1 MLGDDKKRN
10 KLLLA
15 VEVCRLYC
23 LTGASTNNIADEIG
37 LSRAS
42 VKRYVTVI
50 RERKKDILRLCP
62 EYREEEL
69 DDLEEKVEFFR
80 EENIRSNK
88 RAKSE
93 ITFDNFTEQIDY
105 IKELMKSADS
115 YISEETKMD
124 IKNLRINGE
133 LSFRIISGE
142 TGVSLSQAYRIATDQ
157 DQKRGVSGVRKK

>member
-1 MLGDDKKRN
+1 MLGDDKKRD

-50 RERKKDILRLCP
+50 KNRKNDILRLCP
-62 EYREEEL
+62 EYSEKEL

-88 RAKSE
+88 RVKSE
-93 ITFDNFTEQIDY
+93 VTFDNFVEEVNY
-105 IKELMKSADS
+105 IKELMKKADS

-124 IKNLRINGE
+124 IKKLRVNGE

-142 TGVSLSQAYRIATDQ
+142 TGVSLSQAYRIATEK
-157 DQKRGVSGVRKK
+157 DQKSGATGVRKK